1 MTVDLSLTTIMT
13 TNFATTQE
21 AESLS
26 QQMKIR
32 LGLSTHYQIAR
43 LALGRSL
50 SIKQF
55 PEAPN
60 SKSSKSIEG
69 HLLFG
74 KEEQLS
80 LLWIGLIITH
90 FQHYNQSTAN
100 PKTIQLDLS
109 AFQKLVLRHW
119 HRGIQLLAQD
129 WEDAESD
136 YERFLQKLTG

>member
-1 MTVDLSLTTIMT
+1 MTVDLSLTTLMT
-13 TNFATTQE
+13 ANFATTQE

-26 QQMKIR
+26 QQMKIH

-50 SIKQF
+50 GVQQF

-90 FQHYNQSTAN
+90 FQHYNSSSTN
-100 PKTIQLDLS
+100 DNKLDLS
-109 AFQKLVLRHW
+109 IFQKLVLRHW

-129 WEDAESD
+129 WEAAESD
-136 YERFLQKLTG
+136 YERFLQILTG